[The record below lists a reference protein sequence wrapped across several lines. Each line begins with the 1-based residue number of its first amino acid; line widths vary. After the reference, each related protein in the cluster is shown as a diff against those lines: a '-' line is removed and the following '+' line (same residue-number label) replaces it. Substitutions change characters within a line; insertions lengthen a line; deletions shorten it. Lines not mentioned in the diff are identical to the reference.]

1 MNLFILLGALGW
13 DTFPGEPPSAFHPTV
28 WMGKYI
34 RFFWNLNKKHNPVFD
49 FIWGSLLMIL
59 GLLLFTGPLFFLFA
73 ILDKQVPFV
82 RLIVAI
88 PLLKVSF
95 SIRYLFKAAGDVL
108 TALENKDIME
118 ARRLTAWHLVSR
130 ETSELSKEQIVSAV
144 IESVSENITDSFIS
158 PVFYFF
164 LLGIPGAW
172 GFRFINT
179 SDAMIAYRNAEFEWG
194 GKPTAWLDSFFNLIP
209 ARITGM
215 GIVLTASL
223 MRGFSGKQSYHTL
236 KKDHRKTASPNA
248 GWTMS
253 AMAGA
258 LGVTL
263 EKIGDYRLNGGS
275 GDLNTRAIRKCLK
288 LTFFS
293 LLNSLLFLLFL
304 YEGIL
309 WIVNMA
315 V

>member
-1 MNLFILLGALGW
+1 MNLLLLLGAIGW

-34 RFFWNLNKKHNPVFD
+34 HFFWKLNKKRTPAYD
-49 FIWGSLLMIL
+49 FFWGLLLLIL
-59 GLLLFTGPLFFLFA
+59 GLVIFTGPLFLLFL
-73 ILDKQVPFV
+73 LLPTQPLLL
-82 RLIVAI
+82 RLIVVI

-95 SIRYLFKAAGDVL
+95 SIRYLFKAAREVL
-108 TALENKDIME
+108 SALENQDMAE

-130 ETSELSKEQIVSAV
+130 DTSELSKEQIVSAV
-144 IESVSENITDSFIS
+144 IESVAENITDSFIS

-164 LLGIPGAW
+164 LLGVPGAW

-194 GKPTAWLDSFFNLIP
+194 GKPTAWADSFLNLIP
-209 ARITGM
+209 ARLTGLGITLAAA
-215 GIVLTASL
+215 ILQ
-223 MRGFSGKQSYHTL
+223 GFSGKHSYETM
-236 KKDHRKTASPNA
+236 KKHHSETASPNA

-258 LGVTL
+258 LGITL

-275 GDLNTRAIRKCLK
+275 GALDEQAIRRCLK
-288 LTFFS
+288 LTFLS
-293 LLNSLLFLLFL
+293 LLISLLFLLFF